1 MKNILITLTLIC
13 SANSFAQTKKMTN
26 PPVIAQQ
33 QVAVASVSQPSESEL
48 AVQLGFTAGG
58 AHLGLDYN
66 KMSSGSG
73 IGGYFFYQTEKKSN
87 NVIVVN
93 QVMSFGGTYKVVVAE
108 NKMSSAY
115 ISPGFGVHMA
125 KEASLPNA
133 TTGKQSDETLIGPVM
148 KIGALYK
155 AKPNFSI
162 GIERTALSNWF
173 NDSVLFS
180 SDVSYYSVAA
190 VFNF

>member
-1 MKNILITLTLIC
+1 MKNILIVLTLIC
-13 SANSFAQTKKMTN
+13 STGTFAQTKKMTN
-26 PPVIAQQ
+26 PPVVAQQ
-33 QVAVASVSQPSESEL
+33 QVAVASMAQPSESEL
-48 AVQLGFTAGG
+48 SVQLGFSASGVHAGI
-58 AHLGLDYN
+58 DYN

-73 IGGYFFYQTEKKSN
+73 LGGYFFYQAEKKSN
-87 NVIVVN
+87 NVIVMN

-115 ISPGFGVHMA
+115 ISPGFGIHMA

-162 GIERTALSNWF
+162 GIERMAITNWF
-173 NDSVLFS
+173 NDSVYLS
-180 SDVSYYSVAA
+180 EASYYSVAA